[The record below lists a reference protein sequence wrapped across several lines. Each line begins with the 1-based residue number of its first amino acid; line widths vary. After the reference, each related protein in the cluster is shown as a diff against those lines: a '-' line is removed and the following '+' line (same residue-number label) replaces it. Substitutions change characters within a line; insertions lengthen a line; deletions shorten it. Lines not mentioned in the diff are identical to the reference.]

1 MKKLTTLLSVAA
13 AALLFSAFAGTE
25 SVHAQSAPAATS
37 AGNAAAGKTAFMHYG
52 CYECHGTQ
60 GQGNF
65 GAGPAIA
72 PHPIPY
78 ANFLA
83 YIRAPQGEMPP
94 FDAHVLPAGD
104 AQNIFAY
111 LESIP
116 AGPPADKIATLN
128 SIGYGTGAAPQSSAQ
143 LSHGRDVFDAA
154 CLKCHGSAPIG
165 PSLGNEKSRKDL
177 AATVEWIK
185 NPAPPMPKLFPSP
198 LSEQDVNDVAAYVQ
212 TL

>member
-25 SVHAQSAPAATS
+25 SVHAQGAPAMS
-37 AGNAAAGKTAFMHYG
+37 AGNAAAGKTAFMNYG

-72 PHPIPY
+72 PHPLPY
-78 ANFLA
+78 ANFLT
-83 YIRAPQGEMPP
+83 YIRAPHGEMPP
-94 FDAHVLPAGD
+94 FDDHVLPAND

-111 LESIP
+111 LETIP
-116 AGPPADKIATLN
+116 AAQRPSQIPALN
-128 SIGYGTGAAPQSSAQ
+128 SIGYGTGAAPQSSAT
-143 LSHGRDVFDAA
+143 LSHGREVYDAS

-165 PSLGNEKSRKDL
+165 PSLGNEKSRKNL
-177 AATVEWIK
+177 AATIEWIK
-185 NPAPPMPKLFPSP
+185 NPAPPMPKLFPAP

>member
-1 MKKLTTLLSVAA
+1 MKKLSMLLSIAA
-13 AALLFSAFAGTE
+13 GALLFSAFVSTE
-25 SVHAQSAPAATS
+25 SVHAQGAPAPS
-37 AGNAAAGKTAFMHYG
+37 AGNAAAGKTAFMRYG

-72 PHPIPY
+72 PHPMPY
-78 ANFLA
+78 SNFLT
-83 YIRAPQGEMPP
+83 YIRAPRGEMPP
-94 FDAHVLPAGD
+94 FDERVLPAGD

-111 LESIP
+111 LETIP
-116 AGPPADKIATLN
+116 AGQPASSISALS
-128 SIGYGTGAAPQSSAQ
+128 SIGTGTAGTPQTSAALA
-143 LSHGRDVFDAA
+143 HGRVVFNAY

-165 PSLGNEKSRKDL
+165 PGLGNEKSRKDL
-177 AATVEWIK
+177 AATIEWTK

-198 LSEQDVNDVAAYVQ
+198 LSEQDVDDVAAYVQ

>member
-1 MKKLTTLLSVAA
+1 MKKISTLLSIAA
-13 AALLFSAFAGTE
+13 AALLFSAFVSTE
-25 SVHAQSAPAATS
+25 SVHAQGAPAPST
-37 AGNAAAGKTAFMHYG
+37 GNAAAGKVAFLHYG

-60 GQGNF
+60 GQGNY

-72 PHPIPY
+72 PHPMPY
-78 ANFLA
+78 ANFLT
-83 YIRAPQGEMPP
+83 YIRAPRGEMPP
-94 FDAHVLPAGD
+94 FDDRVLPAGD

-111 LESIP
+111 LESVP
-116 AGPPADKIATLN
+116 AGQSAGSIALLN
-128 SIGYGTGAAPQSSAQ
+128 SIGYGAGTPPQASAQ
-143 LSHGRDVFDAA
+143 LSHGREIFNAQ

-165 PSLGNEKSRKDL
+165 PALGNEKSRKDL

-185 NPAPPMPKLFPSP
+185 NPAPPMPKLFPAP

>member
-1 MKKLTTLLSVAA
+1 MKKLSMLVTIAA
-13 AALLFSAFAGTE
+13 GALLVSAFLSTE
-25 SVHAQSAPAATS
+25 SVHAQGTS
-37 AGNAAAGKTAFMHYG
+37 TGAGNVTLGKAAFMHYG

-72 PHPIPY
+72 PHPMPY
-78 ANFLA
+78 GNFLT
-83 YIRAPQGEMPP
+83 YIRAPRGEMPP
-94 FDAHVLPAGD
+94 FDEHVLPAAD

-111 LESIP
+111 LQSIP
-116 AGPPADKIATLN
+116 EGQPASSIPVLQSIGTGTAGTSQASATLV
-128 SIGYGTGAAPQSSAQ
+128 
-143 LSHGRDVFDAA
+143 HGRQVFNAY

-165 PSLGNEKSRKDL
+165 PALGNEKSRMNLDATL
-177 AATVEWIK
+177 AQIK
-185 NPAPPMPKLFPSP
+185 NPAPPMPKLFPAP

>member
-1 MKKLTTLLSVAA
+1 MKKLSMLLSIAA
-13 AALLFSAFAGTE
+13 GALLFSAFVSTE
-25 SVHAQSAPAATS
+25 SVHAQGEPASS

-72 PHPIPY
+72 PHPMPY
-78 ANFLA
+78 SNFLT
-83 YIRAPQGEMPP
+83 YIRAPRGEMPP
-94 FDAHVLPAGD
+94 FDDRVLPVGD

-111 LESIP
+111 LGTIPSGLPPSSIP
-116 AGPPADKIATLN
+116 ALS
-128 SIGYGTGAAPQSSAQ
+128 SIGTGTAGTPQISAALA
-143 LSHGRDVFDAA
+143 HGRVVFDAY

-165 PSLGNEKSRKDL
+165 PALGNEKSRMNLDATL
-177 AATVEWIK
+177 AQIK

>member
-1 MKKLTTLLSVAA
+1 MKKLSMLLSIAA
-13 AALLFSAFAGTE
+13 GALLFSAFVSTG
-25 SVHAQSAPAATS
+25 SVHAQSAPAPS
-37 AGNAAAGKTAFMHYG
+37 AGNAVAGKTAFMHYG

-72 PHPIPY
+72 PHPMPY
-78 ANFLA
+78 ANFVT
-83 YIRAPQGEMPP
+83 YIRAPRGEMPP
-94 FDAHVLPAGD
+94 FDEHILPATD

-116 AGPPADKIATLN
+116 SALPASGIPVLN
-128 SIGYGTGAAPQSSAQ
+128 SIGTGTAGSPQVSAS
-143 LSHGRDVFDAA
+143 LAHGSLVFNAY
-154 CLKCHGSAPIG
+154 CLKCHGAAPIG
-165 PSLGNEKSRKDL
+165 PGLANEKSHKDL
-177 AATVEWIK
+177 AATIEWIK

-198 LSEQDVNDVAAYVQ
+198 LSEQDVNDVAAYVE